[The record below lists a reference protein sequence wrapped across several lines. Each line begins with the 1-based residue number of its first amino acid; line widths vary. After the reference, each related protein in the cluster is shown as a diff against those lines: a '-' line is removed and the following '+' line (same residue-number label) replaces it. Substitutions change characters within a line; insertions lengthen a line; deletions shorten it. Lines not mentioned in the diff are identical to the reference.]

1 MLNLIFE
8 KVMIGRKA
16 RKENE
21 PWFRWGFRGS
31 DPVGYGSQLG
41 RKHFLNHDGALKKRF
56 AFRRLYPVL
65 SSNNLLLALL
75 GAGQY
80 SGYSLVDRWKG

>member
-1 MLNLIFE
+1 MLYLIFE

-31 DPVGYGSQLG
+31 DPVGYGSLFG
-41 RKHFLNHDGALKKRF
+41 GKHFLNHDGALKKRF
-56 AFRRLYPVL
+56 AFRQLYPVL
-65 SSNNLLLALL
+65 SSNNLLLVSQD
-75 GAGQY
+75 AGYY
-80 SGYSLVDRWKG
+80 SGKCLTD